1 MCLLRT
7 GNPFGCCNLRLEID
21 LCCSQKTLWFWPFVW
36 QACSGQGWKYIHLGM
51 EVLYETKESFCPFK
65 RVLEEGQSENHRD
78 GGQMA
83 SKQDGSELQ
92 RGPAGPSA
100 SVTLQ

>member
-1 MCLLRT
+1 
-7 GNPFGCCNLRLEID
+7 
-21 LCCSQKTLWFWPFVW
+21 
-36 QACSGQGWKYIHLGM
+36 M

-78 GGQMA
+78 EGQMA

>member
-1 MCLLRT
+1 MLLPE
-7 GNPFGCCNLRLEID
+7 NPVVLAFFFGRLA
-21 LCCSQKTLWFWPFVW
+21 LVKV
-36 QACSGQGWKYIHLGM
+36 GM

-78 GGQMA
+78 EGQMA

-100 SVTLQ
+100 SVTLR

>member
-1 MCLLRT
+1 
-7 GNPFGCCNLRLEID
+7 
-21 LCCSQKTLWFWPFVW
+21 
-36 QACSGQGWKYIHLGM
+36 M
-51 EVLYETKESFCPFK
+51 EVLYETKENFCPFK

-78 GGQMA
+78 EGQMA

-100 SVTLQ
+100 LVTWQ